1 MRSDEETETD
11 SGKYGPFGPYFFF
24 SVRLARGH
32 AGCTC
37 AIISVWTSK
46 NQERTRRVMKR
57 RRDERTRTVDIV
69 FWDIDGTLIR
79 TGKAGLFAFQAA
91 AAERGLGRVDLLKI
105 QAAGM
110 TDYSIAGQILAAM
123 LGRSARHEEI
133 TALAE
138 RYEELLPEHL
148 ARHEGRVLPSVRE
161 ILAELHAQG
170 AISLLLTGNSRRGA
184 EAKMKK
190 FGLETYFDFEQ
201 SAFCE
206 NSHTRDDVAGRA
218 LIAVQALTVKES
230 ARVFVIGDTPHDIRC
245 GKNIGAYTIG
255 VATGTFSA
263 AELAEHSPW
272 WVMEQLPAA
281 PEFMARMSDAAPS
294 HAGTG

>member
-1 MRSDEETETD
+1 MKGTILLD
-11 SGKYGPFGPYFFF
+11 
-24 SVRLARGH
+24 
-32 AGCTC
+32 
-37 AIISVWTSK
+37 II
-46 NQERTRRVMKR
+46 
-57 RRDERTRTVDIV
+57 

-79 TGKAGLFAFQAA
+79 TAKAGLFAFQAA
-91 AAERGLGRVDLLKI
+91 AAEQGLSQVDLRQI

-110 TDYSIAGQILAAM
+110 TDYSIAGQILDIM
-123 LGRSARHEEI
+123 LGRSAKHEEI
-133 TALAE
+133 TALAG

-148 ARHEGRVLPSVRE
+148 AQHEGRVLPSVRE
-161 ILAELHAQG
+161 ILAELHEQG

-184 EAKMKK
+184 EAKMRK
-190 FGLETYFDFEQ
+190 FALETYFDFDQ

-206 NSHTRDDVAGRA
+206 NSKTRDDVASRA
-218 LIAVQALTVKES
+218 LIAVQSLTVGEA

-272 WVMEQLPAA
+272 WVMEQLPTAS
-281 PEFMARMSDAAPS
+281 EFMQKLAGAAPS
-294 HAGTG
+294 HASIL

>member
-1 MRSDEETETD
+1 MRLYLLHFVFKVEKFLQTQGGEWQLEGEGSSIRQEMKGTILLD
-11 SGKYGPFGPYFFF
+11 
-24 SVRLARGH
+24 
-32 AGCTC
+32 
-37 AIISVWTSK
+37 II
-46 NQERTRRVMKR
+46 
-57 RRDERTRTVDIV
+57 

-79 TGKAGLFAFQAA
+79 TAKAGLFAFQAA
-91 AAERGLGRVDLLKI
+91 AAEQGLSQVDLRQI

-123 LGRSARHEEI
+123 LGRSAKHEEI
-133 TALAE
+133 TALAG

-148 ARHEGRVLPSVRE
+148 SQHEGRVLPSVRE
-161 ILAELHAQG
+161 ILAELHEQG

-184 EAKMKK
+184 EVKMRK
-190 FGLETYFDFEQ
+190 FGLESYFNFDQ

-206 NSHTRDDVAGRA
+206 NSQTRDDVASRA
-218 LIAVQALTVKES
+218 LLAVQNLTVRES

-263 AELAEHSPW
+263 AELAEHYPW
-272 WVMEQLPAA
+272 WVMEQLPTA
-281 PEFMARMSDAAPS
+281 PEFMAKLAAAAPS
-294 HAGTG
+294 HASKL